1 MVTNSNVPEGNIG
14 DCFLYRSDKNEDNS
28 KFRCLAN
35 IYDLTI
41 YQFPTRCMMSI
52 VIIWKPKFLL
62 IQQAGGVT

>member
-1 MVTNSNVPEGNIG
+1 MKEFKTYLAKLIYYVNST
-14 DCFLYRSDKNEDNS
+14 
-28 KFRCLAN
+28 CLAN
-35 IYDLTI
+35 IYDFTI